1 MGDEHLPALMA
12 AFAVAMNART
22 GQLTQH
28 QVDDMR
34 EKAEELLRRDHP
46 AYPLITAFAT
56 QYEIHHR
63 EAAQLVILGEA
74 LEHGIRLAVAPTQPE
89 RPWRSDID
97 GPF

>member
-28 QVDDMR
+28 LVDDMR
-34 EKAEELLRRDHP
+34 TKAEELLRRDHP

-56 QYEIHHR
+56 QYEIHR
-63 EAAQLVILGEA
+63 RDPGQLEILGDA
-74 LEHGIRLAVAPTQPE
+74 LEHGIRLAVAPAEPDK
-89 RPWRSDID
+89 PWRADLD
-97 GPF
+97 G

>member
-46 AYPLITAFAT
+46 AYPLITHFAT
-56 QYEIHHR
+56 QYEIHAR
-63 EAAQLVILGEA
+63 DRDQLVILGDA
-74 LEHGIRLAVAPTQPE
+74 LEHGIRLAVAPAQPDK
-89 RPWRSDID
+89 PWRADLD
-97 GPF
+97 G

>member
-1 MGDEHLPALMA
+1 MGDEHTAALMA

-28 QVDDMR
+28 LVDDMR

-46 AYPLITAFAT
+46 AYPLIMHFAT

-63 EAAQLVILGEA
+63 DRAQMVILGDA
-74 LEHGIRLAVAPTQPE
+74 LDHGIRLAVAPATPKL
-89 RPWRSDID
+89 PYRSDID
-97 GPF
+97 G